1 MIRDITIGQYV
12 CGNSVLH
19 RLDPRTKI
27 LSTVSYIFALFLIN
41 GLWCYVFNFSL
52 ILIFYLICGISLK
65 MVLNNVKPIL
75 PILILT
81 SIINLWVI
89 RDGEVVFSFWIFS
102 LTDRAIF
109 FTSIIFFRLILLI
122 FSSSLLTYTTLPT
135 DLTRGIEKMIKPL
148 AKIRFPVEE
157 ISMMIS
163 IALRFIPTLILEAD
177 KIICAQKSRGLD
189 METGSFIKRAKC
201 MVPILIPLF
210 VCAFKRADELAV
222 AMESRCYRVGGQRT
236 SYRTLSFKKLD
247 IFFALGFLAV
257 LTMVLMI
264 NAFFR

>member
-27 LSTVSYIFALFLIN
+27 LSTVSYIFALFLIDS
-41 GLWCYVFNFSL
+41 LWCYVLNFSL

-81 SIINLWVI
+81 SIINLCVI
-89 RDGEVVFSFWIFS
+89 REGEVVFDFWIFS

-109 FTSIIFFRLILLI
+109 FTATIFFRIILLI

-163 IALRFIPTLILEAD
+163 IALRFIPTLVFEAD
-177 KIICAQKSRGLD
+177 KIIA
-189 METGSFIKRAKC
+189 
-201 MVPILIPLF
+201 
-210 VCAFKRADELAV
+210 
-222 AMESRCYRVGGQRT
+222 
-236 SYRTLSFKKLD
+236 
-247 IFFALGFLAV
+247 
-257 LTMVLMI
+257 
-264 NAFFR
+264 